1 MNVELGDNRGLD
13 NDAVWRHNE
22 ILDEREMRRRLLA
35 VSANNNYLIRRMEDD
50 NGRRAAERP
59 MHSTIFKQNF
69 GLRNPN
75 NTEFTQMYPPVHQPT
90 PAPNFDRNKG
100 QMQYTQPRVGNN
112 TDPIFVQQIAVHS
125 QLIAK
130 NISTNPQR
138 HLTVLENEAS
148 QRLIQQNEIND
159 RILAQAIKSL
169 DNFSYS
175 MTLNSLQELEGNSGS
190 DQVRSFFQRFDI
202 TTEEWPEA
210 KRLNALRSKCSG
222 RAERA
227 LNVAVANH
235 PFQYEVIK
243 RAMIHQLESTDARHM
258 SAFDELMNGVF
269 RRNNEPIDDL
279 ADRISSLVR
288 KAYPALPE
296 HLYDD
301 YSIRH
306 FIRALQNPELALA
319 LEMARQT
326 PMVFDE
332 FVALA
337 ARAEATQKASC
348 RAQRQNNMPILQSQ
362 YRQSHYNDR
371 QMQQPFRNT
380 SFAQKN
386 FTNSDRVC
394 CYNCNQ
400 FGHFMRQ
407 CPHPQQSRV
416 EAGTQNINSSVPQKQ
431 LPFFNFVRKNS
442 LAEQQERTVQQ
453 SENLFVG
460 GVLISPAEV
469 EKLSKKDG
477 NEKLVQLAE
486 AMKFES
492 KDMAI
497 FRNSSAKSEVK
508 IKRAPEFSEK
518 EKFSETKR
526 RCWTNSDRKRKKVEK
541 TPSNTA
547 TQIKNRIL
555 SNCGE
560 KGHKKFGPKEQV
572 GKKFEVQN
580 GGGGK
585 FGKSGRIFSKGKN
598 PNVQLGTIEIL
609 EGGEELKRK
618 RMNLDSK
625 DQREKVRLNVSS
637 GGSQSNFG
645 TIRAE
650 ADHWMI
656 RRKVRFDR
664 GWVELTASCPG
675 PTSHSVG
682 DRPLLRGLR
691 CNGSVLNPRRHH
703 LSTAGCGMCS

>member
-1 MNVELGDNRGLD
+1 MHSFLSSNSPLNVELGDNRGIS
-13 NDAVWRHNE
+13 E
-22 ILDEREMRRRLLA
+22 ILDEREIRCRLLA
-35 VSANNNYLIRRMEDD
+35 VSANNNNLISHTEEENRRREV
-50 NGRRAAERP
+50 ERP
-59 MHSTIFKQNF
+59 LQSNNFQQDF
-69 GLRNPN
+69 GLRNS
-75 NTEFTQMYPPVHQPT
+75 NTTAFDQMYPPVHES
-90 PAPNFDRNKG
+90 APPLNFHRNEG
-100 QMQYTQPRVGNN
+100 QMQYTQPRVDNN
-112 TDPIFVQQIAVHS
+112 PDPIFVRQIAVHS
-125 QLIAK
+125 QLTARHITA
-130 NISTNPQR
+130 NPQH
-138 HLTVLENEAS
+138 HLTMLENETS
-148 QRLIQQNEIND
+148 QGQIRENQKNA
-159 RILAQAIKSL
+159 RVLAQIIKSL

-175 MTLNSLQELEGNSGS
+175 MTLNSLPELEGNSGS
-190 DQVRSFFQRFDI
+190 DKVRAFFRRFDVA
-202 TTEEWPEA
+202 TEEWPEA
-210 KRLNALRSKCSG
+210 KRINALRSKCSG

-227 LNVAVANH
+227 LNVAVEKN
-235 PFQYEVIK
+235 PFQYEFIK
-243 RAMIHQLESTDARHM
+243 RALIHQLESTDARHM

-269 RRNNEPIDDL
+269 RRNNEAIDDL

-348 RAQRQNNMPILQSQ
+348 RAVQRQNNMPVFQSQ
-362 YRQSHYNDR
+362 YTQSHNNDR
-371 QMQQPFRNT
+371 QMQPPFRHT

-386 FTNSDRVC
+386 FTNSDQVC
-394 CYNCNQ
+394 CYNYNQ

-407 CPHPQQSRV
+407 CPHLQRSRV
-416 EAGTQNINSSVPQKQ
+416 ETGTQNSNSSVPQKQ
-431 LPFFNFVRKNS
+431 SPFFNFVRQNS
-442 LAEQQERTVQQ
+442 LGEQQERAPQ
-453 SENLFVG
+453 NLFVG
-460 GVLISPAEV
+460 GVLISPAEM
-469 EKLSKKDG
+469 ENFSEKDG

-486 AMKFES
+486 AMNFES
-492 KDMAI
+492 KDTAI
-497 FRNSSAKSEVK
+497 FPNLSTKSEVK
-508 IKRAPEFSEK
+508 IKRASEFSEK
-518 EKFSETKR
+518 EKISETR
-526 RCWTNSDRKRKKVEK
+526 RRYWINSDRKRKKVEK
-541 TPSNTA
+541 TSSKTA
-547 TQIKNRIL
+547 SQMKNRIL
-555 SNCGE
+555 RNSGE

-585 FGKSGRIFSKGKN
+585 FGKSGRIFSNGKN

-618 RMNLDSK
+618 RVNLDSK

-645 TIRAE
+645 TIRAD
-650 ADHWMI
+650 ADHCMI
-656 RRKVRFDR
+656 RRKVPFNR

-675 PTSHSVG
+675 PTSHSAS

-703 LSTAGCGMCS
+703 LSTAGCEMCS